1 MWEIVSNFVAF
12 LEKRNYT
19 NFKLWIILLPCRT
32 FLLSSQIHNHKRVSN
47 QNSCC
52 SLLPS
57 CQSSLVK
64 SCHCRLDFS
73 IQVLFSFSF
82 LDFYQVDLL
91 SQFSMPP
98 LISQIL
104 KRRTVNW
111 KFSTVLLFENQYEN
125 KHNIWNTSKKI
136 CLKLNKKTARMQHCK
151 DLWVRSLFFTFSL
164 VYPSYLWKYHFLI
177 AIFFAVLKNE
187 KIGSLAVLW
196 PALALFRVLLQICSI
211 DYKILLQATRFS
223 T

>member
-12 LEKRNYT
+12 LENLNYT
-19 NFKLWIILLPCRT
+19 NFKLWIILLACRT
-32 FLLSSQIHNHKRVSN
+32 FLLSSQIYYHKTVSN
-47 QNSCC
+47 RSSCC

-91 SQFSMPP
+91 NQFSMPP

-111 KFSTVLLFENQYEN
+111 KFSTVLLFENQHEN
-125 KHNIWNTSKKI
+125 KHNITFEIHLKI
-136 CLKLNKKTARMQHCK
+136 FALNSTRKPQGCSTVRIFEF
-151 DLWVRSLFFTFSL
+151 VRSFIYFNFISLFTVCIDKRDEDVST
-164 VYPSYLWKYHFLI
+164 H
-177 AIFFAVLKNE
+177 A
-187 KIGSLAVLW
+187 
-196 PALALFRVLLQICSI
+196 FRQICFQMIGLYSW
-211 DYKILLQATRFS
+211 LERH
-223 T
+223 

>member
-12 LEKRNYT
+12 LENLNYT
-19 NFKLWIILLPCRT
+19 NFKLWIILLACRT
-32 FLLSSQIHNHKRVSN
+32 FLLSSQIYYHKTVSN
-47 QNSCC
+47 RSSCC

-98 LISQIL
+98 MISQIL

-111 KFSTVLLFENQYEN
+111 KFSTVLLFENQHEN
-125 KHNIWNTSKKI
+125 KHNIWNTSKNI

-151 DLWVRSLFFTFSL
+151 DFWVCSFIHLFQFYIPIYS
-164 VYPSYLWKYHFLI
+164 VHW
-177 AIFFAVLKNE
+177 
-187 KIGSLAVLW
+187 
-196 PALALFRVLLQICSI
+196 Q
-211 DYKILLQATRFS
+211 TRWRC
-223 T
+223 